1 MIVTKIEER
10 LKSFQRGKDLEDIR
24 RKRDEDNVQL
34 RKLKRS
40 EHIAKKRALTG
51 KVAQSSGDT
60 SDSLSFGPDYI
71 PVRLSQLHPQLLS
84 DQMQDTER
92 LDLVLDLL
100 LTASD
105 FEVLT
110 SAAEA
115 LRKVLAAETSPPIN
129 YIGLSPAAGR
139 LVSLLSAQHEPL
151 VLEAIWCVTN
161 LCSGSSEL
169 VHKLMTYDL
178 LPALMRLL
186 SHSNEEIFDQTVW
199 ALSNIA
205 GDSVALR
212 DQIIS
217 AGVGQFIR
225 EKLMV
230 TSRLHLGIIGNMVW
244 LLSNLC
250 RGKPL
255 PSEAFIASLLPII
268 PIGINLDK
276 EEIQADICWICSYI
290 TDAGDR
296 ANINELLNMKLLPR
310 IVELMLSPNA
320 KVQAPALRTIG
331 NIASGD
337 TAQTQML
344 LVAGCLDRLS
354 VVMTSKRKATR
365 KEALWCLS
373 NIAAGNGEHRVEV
386 MRSPC
391 LALAVQGVSD
401 PDVDI
406 KKEALWVLFNLA
418 NSKEI
423 PIIAC
428 LLSKGILRI
437 LIPELAQ
444 KDVGVLS
451 LVLGTIECLLRPTH
465 VEGTS
470 SETEVL
476 FEELGG
482 LTMLEK
488 LQHHDNKAIYDTV
501 IRLMDEFYGLMA
513 VEEEPEREGMPQGGF
528 AFS

>member
-24 RKRDEDNVQL
+24 RRREEDSVQL
-34 RKLKRS
+34 RKVKRS

-51 KVAQSSGDT
+51 KVAQSTGDT
-60 SDSLSFGPDYI
+60 SESLTFGPDYI
-71 PVRLSQLHPQLLS
+71 PQFLAQLHPALLS
-84 DQMQDTER
+84 DQLQDSER
-92 LDLVLDLL
+92 LDRVLDLL
-100 LTASD
+100 STSD

-110 SAAEA
+110 SATEA
-115 LRKVLAAETSPPIN
+115 IRKVLAAETSPPIN
-129 YIGLSPAAGR
+129 YIGLSPAASR
-139 LVSLLSAQHEPL
+139 LVSFLGTPHEPL
-151 VLEAIWCVTN
+151 VLESVWCVTN
-161 LCSGSSEL
+161 ICSGSSEL
-169 VHKLMTYDL
+169 VHRMISHGL

-186 SHSNEEIFDQTVW
+186 SHTNEEIFDQTVW

-205 GDSVALR
+205 GDSVAMR

-217 AGVGQFIR
+217 AGVGEFIR
-225 EKLMV
+225 EKLLA

-255 PSEAFIASLLPII
+255 PKESFIASLLPIL
-268 PIGINLDK
+268 PIGIHLEK

-290 TDAGDR
+290 TDGGDR
-296 ANINELLNMKLLPR
+296 VNINELLNLKLLPKL
-310 IVELMLSPNA
+310 VELMLSPNA

-354 VVMTSKRKATR
+354 VVLTSKRKATR

-373 NIAAGNGEHRVEV
+373 NIAAGSCEQRIEV

-391 LALAVQGVSD
+391 LSLAVQAVSD
-401 PDVDI
+401 VDVDI
-406 KKEALWVLFNLA
+406 KKEALWTIFNLA

-423 PIIAC
+423 PIVAS
-428 LLSKGILRI
+428 LLSKGILKI
-437 LIPELAQ
+437 LIPELSH
-444 KDVGVLS
+444 KDSNVLHP
-451 LVLGTIECLLRPTH
+451 LLGCIECLLRPSH
-465 VEGTS
+465 VEGVS
-470 SETEVL
+470 SESEVL

-488 LQHHDNKAIYDTV
+488 LQHHDNKAVYETV

-513 VEEEPEREGMPQGGF
+513 VEEEPQSEGVPQGGF